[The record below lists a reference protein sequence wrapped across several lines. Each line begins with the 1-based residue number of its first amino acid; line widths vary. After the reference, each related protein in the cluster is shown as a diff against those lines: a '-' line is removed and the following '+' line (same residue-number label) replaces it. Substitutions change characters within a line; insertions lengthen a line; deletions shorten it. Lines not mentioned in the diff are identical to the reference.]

1 MSKSI
6 YFNTQWWEA
15 LNYLEQ
21 AIRDRVVSAIIS
33 YQTTGKVPAFTGG
46 RAAFMLL
53 KIEVDNHYR
62 RLEKAR
68 EKRAMKKAQ
77 KPQTAPAPAPAE
89 PAAQDN
95 PAPADK
101 PVDTPK
107 APDEKPQAA
116 PKATRPK
123 DISPE
128 KKAAIGSLLQSLMQP
143 RPSTLPKGTSAN
155 SAT

>member
-33 YQTTGKVPAFTGG
+33 YQTTGKIPAFTGG

-77 KPQTAPAPAPAE
+77 KPQTAHIPAPTE
-89 PAAQDN
+89 PVAQDN
-95 PAPADK
+95 PASA
-101 PVDTPK
+101 DTPK

-128 KKAAIGSLLQSLMQP
+128 KKAAIGALLQSLMQP
-143 RPSTLPKGTSAN
+143 RPSNPPKSPPAN
-155 SAT
+155 TAT